1 MSKTIQLI
9 AQVVIGALVMIAIHV
24 MLVKFGEPQSVWL
37 YCEIMELCHGR

>member
-1 MSKTIQLI
+1 MSRPIELA
-9 AQVVIGALVMIAIHV
+9 AQVVIGALVVVAVQI